1 MKNRFLIGMVFLLL
15 FSTYQIQDG
24 FHIGPILNIKKITIS
39 NNLII
44 DREKIKKELDFLY
57 NTNLFF
63 LKSKNIKK
71 SLSKIDFIESFE
83 IRKIYPSSIEIKI
96 FEKKPIAIIQDKRRK
111 FYFTSKKDTIAFIDL
126 IQFKNLPIVF
136 GDQESFRIFFGK
148 LENIDFPI
156 NIIKRFYLFESKRWD
171 IQTIDNKKIKLP
183 IEKFEESLKNFL
195 EIKNKENFEK
205 YNIFDY
211 RINDQL
217 ILK

>member
-15 FSTYQIQDG
+15 LSTYQIQDG
-24 FHIGPILNIKKITIS
+24 FNIGPILNIKKIII
-39 NNLII
+39 NNNSII
-44 DREKIKKELDFLY
+44 DKEEIKKELHFLY

-71 SLSKIDFIESFE
+71 SLIKIDFIESFE

-96 FEKKPIAIIQDKRRK
+96 FEKKPIAIIQDKKRK
-111 FYFTSKKDTIAFIDL
+111 FYFTSKKDTIDFIDL

-148 LENIDFPI
+148 LEKIDFPI
-156 NIIKRFYLFESKRWD
+156 HIIKRFYHFESKRWD
-171 IQTIDNKKIKLP
+171 IQTLDNKKIKLP
-183 IEKFEESLKNFL
+183 IEKFEESLMNFL

-205 YNIFDY
+205 YNTFDY
-211 RINDQL
+211 RIKDQL

>member
-24 FHIGPILNIKKITIS
+24 FNIGPILNIKKITII